1 MAVTRN
7 DVAQLA
13 GVSTAVVSYVL
24 NDGPR
29 PVSAAT
35 RERVLAAIA
44 ELGYRRDGVARNL
57 RTGKTHSLGLVVP
70 DIGLPYFGA
79 ITQQLV
85 EVTSEVG
92 YQMLICTTSWLP
104 DRERAQLAG
113 LAERRVDGVVLMS
126 VDPLQDFAAV
136 EELGIPTV
144 VIDRPEVA
152 VRGAHRATGHLVGH
166 GHERLGFIGGAEWL
180 VASRRRREGW
190 AAALGDHGLPSR
202 PEFIRYGPCTRA
214 GGYAAAGELL
224 TSAEPPTAVFV
235 ESDAQA
241 VGVLR
246 AARDHGFRVP
256 EDLAVASGE
265 GTELAEFA
273 IPSLTTLHQPVATIA
288 REAVSAVLATKGGTL
303 RRLDNQEFDLV
314 RRESCGCTDG

>member
-1 MAVTRN
+1 MAR
-7 DVAQLA
+7 LA

-35 RERVLAAIA
+35 KERVLAAIA
-44 ELGYRRDGVARNL
+44 ELGYRRDAVARNL
-57 RTGKTHSLGLVVP
+57 RTGKTQSLGLVVP

-85 EVTSEVG
+85 ERAFEAG
-92 YQMLICTTSWLP
+92 HQMLICTTSWLP
-104 DRERAQLAG
+104 DRERAQLAS

-126 VDPLQDFAAV
+126 VDPLQDFSAV

-152 VRGAHRATGHLVGH
+152 VRGAHRATAHLVAH
-166 GHERLGFIGGAEWL
+166 GHERIGFVGAAERL

-190 AAALGDHGLPSR
+190 AAALRGSGLPSR
-202 PEFIRYGPCTRA
+202 PELIRHGPCTRA
-214 GGYAAAGELL
+214 GGYVAAGELL
-224 TSAEPPTAVFV
+224 ALAEPPTAVFV

-241 VGVLR
+241 VGLLR

-256 EDLAVASGE
+256 DDLAVASGE

-273 IPSLTTLHQPVATIA
+273 IPSLTTLYQPIATIA
-288 REAVSAVLATKGGTL
+288 REAVAAVLATEGGTL

-314 RRESCGCTDG
+314 CRESCGCADALQ